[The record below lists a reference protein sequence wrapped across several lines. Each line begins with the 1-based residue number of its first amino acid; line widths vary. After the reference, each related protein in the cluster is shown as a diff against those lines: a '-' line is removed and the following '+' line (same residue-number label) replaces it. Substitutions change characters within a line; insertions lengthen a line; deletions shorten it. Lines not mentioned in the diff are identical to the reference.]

1 MFQNNRFTEKAEA
14 ALHLAQKAAVEL
26 GHSYVGSEHLLL
38 GLFREGSGVA
48 ARALMLQN
56 VTEEGIIRYIDELV
70 GIESGSGKKVS
81 GLTPRTKHILELSVA
96 EANRLGSN
104 YIGTEHLLLGLIR
117 ERECVASNILANLNV
132 DIEKIFRDIFG
143 IAPGTENNENAGQAQ
158 NGAGQVNKNK
168 KVNNGTGILDQF
180 SRDLT
185 EFARQGKID
194 PVIGRD
200 KEIQRVIQILS
211 RRTKNNPCLIGE
223 PGVGKTAIAEGLA
236 QKVIDRNIPDT
247 LKDKRVIT
255 LDLSS
260 MVAGAK
266 YRGEFEDRL
275 KKALEEIK
283 RDGNIILFIDEVH
296 TLIGAGAAEG
306 AIDAANILK
315 PSLARGELQIVGA
328 TTIAE
333 YRKYIEKDAALERRF
348 QPILV
353 EEPSEDEALQILF
366 GVRDKY
372 EAHHDVKITDDAL
385 AAAVTLSQRYVTDR
399 FLPDKAIDL
408 IDEAASK
415 THIMSFTPPREIKEL
430 EDKISKIEHSKEE
443 AVREQDYEKAANLRD
458 GEQKL
463 KQDLQQLR
471 EKWKNGQKIKSSCIT
486 AEDIAEVVSSW
497 TGVPVKQMSETEGA
511 RLMRLEEILH
521 EQIVGQDEAV
531 KAISKAIRRGR
542 VGLKDPK
549 RPIGSFM
556 FLGPTGVGKTELTKV
571 LSSAIFGKDDAMIRF
586 DMSEYMEKHSISR
599 MVGSPPGYV
608 GYEDAGQ
615 LTEKVRRKPYSIV
628 LFDEIE
634 KAHPDVFNLI
644 LQVLEDGI
652 LTDTQGRKVDFKN
665 TVIILTSN
673 IGARKI
679 SENKTLGFSGGS
691 VDSTPNENY
700 EKIKKDVMAEL
711 KNTFRPEFINRLDDI
726 IVFKKLEKSDIEK
739 IASNMLSK
747 VKDRIYSQY
756 QITIEFKESVCD
768 LVVNEGYDETYGAR
782 PLRRVIQSR
791 IEDFLTDAI
800 LLGQIKENDN
810 ITLYVGEDGNM
821 AFSHNK

>member
-14 ALHLAQKAAVEL
+14 ALHLAQKAALEL

-56 VTEEGIIRYIDELV
+56 VTEEGIIRCIDELI

-104 YIGTEHLLLGLIR
+104 YIGTEHLLLGLVR

-132 DIEKIFRDIFG
+132 DVEKIFRDIFG
-143 IAPGTENNENAGQAQ
+143 IAPGTENMENSSQTQG
-158 NGAGQVNKNK
+158 GAAHQGKNK
-168 KVNNGTGILDQF
+168 KPHGGTGILDQF

-185 EFARQGKID
+185 ELARQGKID

-283 RDGNIILFIDEVH
+283 KDGNIVLFIDEVH

-315 PSLARGELQIVGA
+315 PSLARGELQIIGA
-328 TTIAE
+328 TTITE
-333 YRKYIEKDAALERRF
+333 YRKHIEKDAALERRF
-348 QPILV
+348 QPIIV
-353 EEPSEDEALQILF
+353 EEPSEDEALRILY

-415 THIMSFTPPREIKEL
+415 THIMSFTPPPDVKEL
-430 EDKISKIEHSKEE
+430 EDKISKVEHSKEE

-458 GEQKL
+458 DEQRL
-463 KQDLQQLR
+463 KQQLHQLR

-486 AEDIAEVVSSW
+486 ADDIAEVVSGW
-497 TGVPVKQMSETEGA
+497 TGVPVNQMSETEGT

-531 KAISKAIRRGR
+531 KAISRAIRRGR
-542 VGLKDPK
+542 VGLKDPR

-556 FLGPTGVGKTELTKV
+556 FLGPTGVGKTELTRA
-571 LSSAIFGKDDAMIRF
+571 LSAAVFGSEDSMIRF
-586 DMSEYMEKHSISR
+586 DMSEYMEKHSVSR

-644 LQVLEDGI
+644 LQVLEDGV
-652 LTDTQGRKVDFKN
+652 LTDSQGRKVDFKN

-673 IGARKI
+673 IGARRI

-691 VDSTPNENY
+691 VESTANDNY
-700 EKIKKDVMAEL
+700 ENIKREVMSEL
-711 KNTFRPEFINRLDDI
+711 KSTFRPEFINRLDDI
-726 IVFKKLEKSDIEK
+726 IVFRKLEKDDIVK
-739 IASNMLSK
+739 IASNMIEKL
-747 VKDRIYSQY
+747 KDRIYSQY
-756 QITIEFKESVCD
+756 QITMESEKSVYD
-768 LVVNEGYDETYGAR
+768 LISREGYDETYGAR
-782 PLRRVIQSR
+782 PLRRVIQSK
-791 IEDFLTDAI
+791 IEDFLTDNI
-800 LLGQIKENDN
+800 LLGSIKENDS
-810 ITLYVGEDGNM
+810 IVLYADDDGNVN
-821 AFSHNK
+821 FRHNS